1 MIISPTEVH
10 ARQLYQGVVADY
22 EEYFLGGFHGE
33 LVIS

>member
-1 MIISPTEVH
+1 MGISPKEVH
-10 ARQLYQGVVADY
+10 ARQLLQGVVAGF